1 MAATTLDA
9 ARVRASHQVAG
20 SLARLRAELA
30 SDRAVREA
38 LIENHAAAVTELTGQ
53 RYSDSILEKEFADDA
68 IARSSEAI
76 RDIDDALARMD
87 AGTYGLC
94 ESCSTRIPLER
105 LQAIPHARR
114 CVACTGR
121 RSSVLRSAQ

>member
-53 RYSDSILEKEFADDA
+53 RYSDSILEKEFADVS
-68 IARSSEAI
+68 IARASEAI
-76 RDIDDALARMD
+76 RDIDDALARID

-94 ESCSTRIPLER
+94 ESCSARIPLER
-105 LQAIPHARR
+105 LQAIPHARL
-114 CVACTGR
+114 CVACSGQ
-121 RSSVLRSAQ
+121 RSSVLR